1 MALADSNNDG
11 SYSEDELNAMTKAQ
25 LLVLADELGVEG
37 VSTANLK
44 ADIVSAILN
53 R

>member
-1 MALADSNNDG
+1 MSLADSD
-11 SYSEDELNAMTKAQ
+11 SDKEYTEAELNAMTKAQ
-25 LLVLADELGVEG
+25 LLSLASELGVEG
-37 VSTANLK
+37 VSNANLK